1 VRFLNLAAATLLILL
16 LYPVTATAQGVPGE
30 STIAI
35 GGWLQPRYEY
45 SIRHGEENLSSFY
58 MRRVRLDVRGQ
69 VIWPALTYRVMPE
82 LARTAN
88 LRDAWLNYAFSP
100 AAQVRIG
107 QFTVPFQWHRYIGA
121 GRQHFA
127 ERGVP
132 AETFGFPTGR
142 DIGIMLHGQN
152 PAGTLA
158 YSLGIFDG
166 LGRNTAVSNSDGH
179 MASARLTW
187 AAIGPLPREE
197 SDLARR
203 DEPGLSFGL
212 GIQGA
217 NKNEARAWDIGRS
230 ASTNRRADYVAGTA
244 DVSLRWMGFSLAA
257 DGYLRQVSPDDPAVD
272 TYDGWGFM
280 LSSGYFIMP
289 QRLELVARYSEL
301 RIDSDAPETRGRE
314 IGAGLNIYHRGH
326 DVKTRVQ
333 FLTNVAGVDPP
344 AGFGRD
350 GIFLVE
356 FHIQF

>member
-1 VRFLNLAAATLLILL
+1 MWKLTIVSLSLLVVLL
-16 LYPVTATAQGVPGE
+16 WPTEVTAQGPPGE
-30 STIAI
+30 TTVTF
-35 GGWLQPRYEY
+35 GGWLQPRYEFTL
-45 SIRHGEENLSSFY
+45 RDEAENLSSFY

-69 VIWPALTYRVMPE
+69 VIWPELTYRVMPE

-107 QFTVPFQWHRYIGA
+107 QFTVPFQWHRYVGPR
-121 GRQHFA
+121 RQHFA

-132 AETFGFPTGR
+132 SETFGFPTGR

-158 YSLGIFDG
+158 YGLGFFDG

-187 AAIGPLPREE
+187 AALGPLPREE

-203 DEPGLSFGL
+203 AEPGLSFGL

-230 ASTNRRADYVAGTA
+230 PTANRRADYVAGTA

-272 TYDGWGFM
+272 TYSGRGFM
-280 LSSGYFIMP
+280 VTGGFFVLP
-289 QRLELVARYSEL
+289 EVLELVARFSEL
-301 RIDSDAPETRGRE
+301 RLDADAPETRDRE
-314 IGAGLNIYHRGH
+314 LGFGVNIYHRGH

-333 FLTNVAGVDPP
+333 FLTGHGHYP
-344 AGFGRD
+344 AELFRD
-350 GIFLVE
+350 GLFLVE